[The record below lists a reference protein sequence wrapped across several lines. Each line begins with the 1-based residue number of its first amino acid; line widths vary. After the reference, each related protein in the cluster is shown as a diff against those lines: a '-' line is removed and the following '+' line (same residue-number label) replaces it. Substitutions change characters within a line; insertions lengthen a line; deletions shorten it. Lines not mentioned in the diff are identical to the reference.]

1 MARRHHSTKA
11 QNPERPPIPRLIHQ
25 NKNRNTYIQLL
36 QLDSPLQATHYPKYQ
51 YNLWLTNQARYK
63 KELHYLGKTIICHL
77 LQIKTEN
84 WNEAISKLATVNIKT
99 APREFYSTMKKLGGM
114 GRGSNHVTKMEYKNT
129 DFMFLYTCPIQGWLA
144 WRRIGLP
151 RKMTLNKWF

>member
-1 MARRHHSTKA
+1 MKA

-25 NKNRNTYIQLL
+25 NKNRNAYIQLL

-63 KELHYLGKTIICHL
+63 MELHYLGKTIICHL

-84 WNEAISKLATVNIKT
+84 WNEAISKLATVN
-99 APREFYSTMKKLGGM
+99 
-114 GRGSNHVTKMEYKNT
+114 N
-129 DFMFLYTCPIQGWLA
+129 
-144 WRRIGLP
+144 
-151 RKMTLNKWF
+151 